1 MKTYPVRTCLG
12 CGKKGLKK
20 EFRRFTVDV
29 SGMLV
34 MDNRSIIGGRG
45 AYCCM
50 NDDCMRRFR
59 KNRKRLLRAFRV
71 QVIDAFV
78 KSHETII

>member
-12 CGKKGLKK
+12 CGKKGFKK
-20 EFRRFTVDV
+20 EFRRFAVDDA
-29 SGMLV
+29 GTLV

-50 NDDCMRRFR
+50 NGDCMRLFM
-59 KNRKRLLRAFRV
+59 KNRKRLLRAFHV
-71 QVIDAFV
+71 QVIEWN
-78 KSHETII
+78 KQ